1 MLAFDSI
8 PSLIEARAITK
19 LMKQYSNAKA
29 WISFCCKV
37 RFCPAVKIRE
47 NLIFQ
52 IHAEFTTRIYSSRKF
67 LLIDFFKFSVGEVNY
82 SVEFITL
89 YFCRMVSTRPE
100 VKDLQMH
107 VIVWLTALK

>member
-19 LMKQYSNAKA
+19 LLKQYSDVKA

-47 NLIFQ
+47 NLVFQ
-52 IHAEFTTRIYSSRKF
+52 IHAAFTTRIYSSRNF
-67 LLIDFFKFSVGEVNY
+67 LLTDFLKFSVGEVREIH
-82 SVEFITL
+82 VL
-89 YFCRMVSTRPE
+89 YGGGLCPS
-100 VKDLQMH
+100 H
-107 VIVWLTALK
+107 LKTWM